1 MAEAVWTRRRED
13 GTGGQG
19 LVVGVPWR
27 CERRIGD
34 NSLGP
39 VAGAVWTEMGK
50 IELDHMDP
58 WLELWTGRKMMMG

>member
-19 LVVGVPWR
+19 LTVGAPWR
-27 CERRIGD
+27 CERQIGD

-50 IELDHMDP
+50 IG
-58 WLELWTGRKMMMG
+58 LEVTWTRGWSCGQGGR